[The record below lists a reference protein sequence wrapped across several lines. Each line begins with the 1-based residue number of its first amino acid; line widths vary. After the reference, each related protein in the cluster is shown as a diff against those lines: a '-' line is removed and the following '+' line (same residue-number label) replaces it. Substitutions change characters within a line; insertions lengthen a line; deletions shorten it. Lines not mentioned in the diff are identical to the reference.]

1 MRKRLLLLLTL
12 CAMSML
18 NAFSYEKDSLF
29 INVNNVRRNFIL
41 FTPNN
46 VEEDLPLMVVTHGM
60 NQDATYQYSGDCF
73 WQIIDKERF
82 IVVYPNSNGGT
93 WDTGGNGEYDFI
105 NQTID
110 YIDNKYK
117 IDRNRLYW
125 SGFSMGS
132 MLIYHSIGKEIAKQF
147 AAFAPT
153 SGIQFSEEP
162 WKERKD
168 PVNLIHCHGYD
179 DEVFAYNSLDWRYQ
193 YSIRDYVT
201 HFAVDLNKANN
212 YKKTTNYYPDKSG
225 RCGWV
230 NGDKEEWTGGPD
242 GGEVEL
248 LSVNGHGHWPTV
260 AFRDEIWNFCKRF
273 SLISLADQYLS
284 LYTKASELVSEWKDT
299 PDATSS
305 STYTMLARML
315 ETYAPEKVTTDA
327 QRTRAIT
334 ALKAAIKVF
343 ENTVAN
349 LTMVVNG
356 GDDTQPEGFDPN
368 FHIYLCFGQ
377 SNMEGNA
384 AIEPVDREYV
394 NPRFKMLAAVD
405 MNASGRKKGNWYV
418 AYPPLCR
425 GNTGLTPADY
435 FGRTMVE
442 NLPEEIKVGVINVAV
457 GGCTIEL
464 FDEDQ
469 CAGIISSSVD
479 WFKGYCKE
487 YNNNPYRTLITLAK
501 EAQKHGVIKGI
512 LLHQGC
518 SNNGQQD
525 WPLKV
530 KRIYLRMLNELGLDE
545 SETPLLIGELLSQ
558 DQGGICWGHNSVIA
572 TAYGPIPNSYVIS
585 SAGCPGAADGLH
597 FTAEGYRKIGKRYAE
612 QMLKLLGT
620 RKEVDFDTSENLFPL
635 TSDAFNPSL
644 YLLGTFRSLGSY
656 SMFSGKSAGNF
667 GGWRYTKGL
676 DLSPY
681 KYLVVK
687 LTRAS
692 TCNPVFKV
700 FDTDDYLNP
709 GFSYE
714 IGKEK
719 VAVIDLQNMKTADG
733 KKVDPSHIYM
743 LGMSSDG
750 GSAIY
755 ISDIFVSDDGET
767 PVATAIENAT
777 LVEGLNL
784 PSEIYTIDG
793 RRIDSCQQGLNIVKF
808 NDGTVRKVMVR

>member
-1 MRKRLLLLLTL
+1 MRKRFLLLLTF
-12 CAMSML
+12 CTMSVL

-29 INVNNVRRNFIL
+29 INVNNVSRNFIL
-41 FTPNN
+41 FTPDN
-46 VEEDLPLMVVTHGM
+46 VEEELPLMIVTHGL
-60 NQDATYQYSGDCF
+60 NQNATYQYNGDCL
-73 WQIIDKERF
+73 WQLIDKEKF
-82 IVVYPNSNGGT
+82 IVAYLNANGGQ
-93 WDTGGNGEYDFI
+93 WDIGGSGEFDFI
-105 NQTID
+105 NKTID
-110 YIDNKYK
+110 YIDNKYN

-132 MLIYHSIGKEIAKQF
+132 MLIYHSIGKEIGKKF

-153 SGIQFSEEP
+153 SGIQFSETP
-162 WKERKD
+162 WTERQD

-179 DEVFAYNSLDWRYQ
+179 DTVFVYDSLDWRYH

-201 HFAVDLNKANN
+201 HFAVDVNKSAN
-212 YKKTTNYYPDKSG
+212 YKKTPNYYPDKSG

-230 NGDKEEWTGGPD
+230 NGDKEEWTDGTD
-242 GGEVEL
+242 GGVVEL
-248 LSVNGHGHWPTV
+248 LSVKGHGHWPTV

-273 SLISLADQYLS
+273 SLISLAEQYQS
-284 LYTKASELVSEWKDT
+284 LYDKATELVSDWKDT

-305 STYTMLARML
+305 SIYKMLARML
-315 ETYAPEKVTTDA
+315 ETYSPSKVTTDA
-327 QRTRAIT
+327 QRTRAVT
-334 ALKAAIKVF
+334 ALKAGIKAF
-343 ENTVAN
+343 EKTVAN
-349 LTMVVNG
+349 LTRVVNG

-394 NPRFKMLAAVD
+394 NPRFNMMAAVD
-405 MNASGRKKGNWYV
+405 MDASGRKKGQWYV

-442 NLPEEIKVGVINVAV
+442 NLPEDIKVGVINVAV
-457 GGCTIEL
+457 GGCSIEL
-464 FDEDQ
+464 FDEDL
-469 CAGIISSSVD
+469 CAGIISESVD
-479 WFKGYCKE
+479 WFQGYCKE
-487 YNNNPYRTLITLAK
+487 YNNNPFRTLIDLAK

-530 KRIYLRMLNELGLDE
+530 KRIYLRMLSELGLEE

-558 DQGGICWGHNSVIA
+558 SKGGICWEHNNVIA
-572 TAYGPIPNSYVIS
+572 TAYGPIPNSHVIS
-585 SAGCPGAADGLH
+585 SAGCPGAADGFH
-597 FTAEGYRKIGKRYAE
+597 FTAEGYRIIGKRYAE
-612 QMLKLLGT
+612 KMLQLLGT

-644 YLLGTFRSLGSY
+644 YLTGTYRKVGSY
-656 SMFSGKSAGNF
+656 SIFTGNSAGNF
-667 GGWRYTKGL
+667 GGWRYTKGI

-687 LTRAS
+687 LSRAS
-692 TCNPVFKV
+692 ACNPVLKL

-709 GFSYE
+709 GFTCE
-714 IGKEK
+714 IGKDK
-719 VAVIDLQNMKTADG
+719 GAVIDLQNMKTDDG
-733 KKVDPSHIYM
+733 KTVDPSHIFM
-743 LGMSSDG
+743 IGLLSDG

-755 ISDIFVSDDGET
+755 ISDIFVSNDGET
-767 PVATAIENAT
+767 PIPTAIENVA
-777 LVEGLNL
+777 LAEGLSV
-784 PSEIYTIDG
+784 PMAIYTLDG
-793 RRIDSCQQGLNIVKF
+793 RRIESFQKGLNIV
-808 NDGTVRKVMVR
+808 NYTDGCVKKVMIR